1 VASQFSSRLSIG
13 VNESTV
19 RGIKKAYINERS
31 RRLRDDEDMVIEEL
45 PPKKQGRPLLLGAT
59 LDSAIQ
65 QYILKLRERGIPVN
79 TTIVRAA
86 AKGIAKV
93 MDKNRLADFG
103 GPATLSVAW
112 SKSILRRMN
121 FTKR

>member
-1 VASQFSSRLSIG
+1 
-13 VNESTV
+13 
-19 RGIKKAYINERS
+19 
-31 RRLRDDEDMVIEEL
+31 MVIEEL

-65 QYILKLRERGIPVN
+65 QYILKLKERGCPVN

-93 MDKNRLADFG
+93 MDIRIGL
-103 GPATLSVAW
+103 LILVA
-112 SKSILRRMN
+112 LPRYL
-121 FTKR
+121 